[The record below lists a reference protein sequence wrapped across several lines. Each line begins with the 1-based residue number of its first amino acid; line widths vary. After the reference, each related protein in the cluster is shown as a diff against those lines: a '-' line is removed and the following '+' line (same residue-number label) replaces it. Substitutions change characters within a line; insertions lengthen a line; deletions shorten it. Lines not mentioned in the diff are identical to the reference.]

1 MKVKVELKAMVI
13 NKSSQKSEKNG
24 NIYFGMNVA
33 QQDDAGRISI
43 TEEVF
48 NLIEPMKEYL
58 FVGEFNDKYGS
69 FRVVNVDLGKVKA

>member
-1 MKVKVELKAMVI
+1 MKVKVEMKAMVI
-13 NKSSQKSEKNG
+13 NKSSQKNEKNG
-24 NIYFGMNVA
+24 NIYYGMNVA

-58 FVGEFNDKYGS
+58 FVAEFNDKYGS